1 MLFLGG
7 FEVDLLLEHVDAVDG
22 DFDDVPDLI
31 YFFGTSADE
40 APFGGV
46 VRIEVSLEG
55 GDMDETGEQK
65 FGQLD
70 EESEIARFHDD
81 GAEFLA
87 FFGCDL
93 ELEILEFF

>member
-1 MLFLGG
+1 MRTAAHESSLGR
-7 FEVDLLLEHVDAVDG
+7 F
-22 DFDDVPDLI
+22 
-31 YFFGTSADE
+31 
-40 APFGGV
+40 

-55 GDMDETGEQK
+55 GDVDETGEQE

-87 FFGCDL
+87 LFGCDL